1 MKFKNLL
8 TIGVDD
14 SLESDKKRRIIFSNV
29 VFLVILGIMTILVGI
44 NMKFYVTRGI
54 TTFSQ
59 SLTLDVFFVVI
70 ICLLLNYFRYY
81 LAARLL
87 FMVSWILFVT
97 IIPPIIVGKI
107 TIGAYFSHSS
117 YCIASCTIAHLLFSF
132 QKERAIYL
140 SFFIFSAVLS
150 VFSYDYLLY
159 FDTEPGRIEEII
171 TPFVLRLRGLVFSLF
186 FNFILIYILR
196 INWQFDLSLQKRNEI
211 ILVQNKLLDEQQA
224 RLKQYNT
231 ELEAR
236 VDERTSELVERN
248 KQLTEYAFFHA
259 HILRA
264 PVSRIR
270 GLLNLLSMPISPQE
284 EKKIRGYLGESMND
298 LDTAIK
304 SVSDKLNEP
313 LK

>member
-1 MKFKNLL
+1 MA
-8 TIGVDD
+8 
-14 SLESDKKRRIIFSNV
+14 
-29 VFLVILGIMTILVGI
+29 ILVGI
-44 NMKFYVTRGI
+44 NMKFYLTKGI
-54 TTFSQ
+54 STFSQ
-59 SLTLDVFFVVI
+59 SLTLDIFFIVI
-70 ICLLLNYFRYY
+70 ICLLLNYYRFY

-97 IIPPIIVGKI
+97 IIPPIVVGKI

-117 YCIASCTIAHLLFSF
+117 YCIASCIIAHLLFSF
-132 QKERAIYL
+132 QRERAFYL
-140 SFFIFSAVLS
+140 SFFIFSAILS

-171 TPFVLRLRGLVFSLF
+171 SPFALRLRGLVFSLF

-196 INWQFDLSLQKRNEI
+196 INWKFDQSLQKRNEI
-211 ILVQNKLLDEQQA
+211 ILIQNKLLDEQQTK
-224 RLKQYNT
+224 LKESNS

-236 VDERTSELVERN
+236 VEVRTSELVERN

-270 GLLNLLSMPISPQE
+270 GLLNLLTMSIHPLE
-284 EKKIRGYLGESMND
+284 EEKIRGYLSESMNE
-298 LDTAIK
+298 LDEAIK
-304 SVSDKLNEP
+304 SVSDTLNETQ
-313 LK
+313 KDK